1 MIFSWG
7 MVRALGNSWPS
18 KISIAIPLTGNLL
31 LLDRSINPW
40 TQVGSIGCEFNIG
53 PLCLFST
60 SSIYNSFLALCLI
73 GVASAIY
80 QLFCPSVIKKYTDE
94 QNFMES
100 QNEFATRS
108 QLASYL
114 EIISQKKH
122 RRAIQANSTNTELR
136 SAFSGRPGSN
146 FGRLARILQ
155 SHEYATCSPAVSLPC
170 TLRSGTGASS
180 CAHRKRNLEGTNSR
194 IGL

>member
-31 LLDRSINPW
+31 LIDRSINPW
-40 TQVGSIGCEFNIG
+40 TQVGSIGCEFDIG

-100 QNEFATRS
+100 QSEFATRS

-114 EIISQKKH
+114 EIISQKNKGG
-122 RRAIQANSTNTELR
+122 RFKLIQLILSCGALSAVDQEAISDVLREYYNLMNT
-136 SAFSGRPGSN
+136 
-146 FGRLARILQ
+146 RLVLPLYLCLAL
-155 SHEYATCSPAVSLPC
+155 YAAGLVLLLVP
-170 TLRSGTGASS
+170 TGNVIWKVLTA
-180 CAHRKRNLEGTNSR
+180 A
-194 IGL
+194 